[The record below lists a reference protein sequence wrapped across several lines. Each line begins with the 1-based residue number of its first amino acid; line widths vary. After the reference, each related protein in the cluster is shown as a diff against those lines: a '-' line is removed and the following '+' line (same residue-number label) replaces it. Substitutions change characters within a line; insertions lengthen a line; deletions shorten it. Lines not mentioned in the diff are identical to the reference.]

1 MIGRASLGN
10 PWIFS
15 QINTYFE
22 NPEEKIFEPS
32 LEEKLDVMVEHISKM
47 VEYKG
52 EHMALLQAR
61 KLVVGYFK
69 GMRGAAALRNE
80 AGKISTLDDLKKLR
94 QKALE
99 AGKN

>member
-1 MIGRASLGN
+1 
-10 PWIFS
+10 
-15 QINTYFE
+15 
-22 NPEEKIFEPS
+22 
-32 LEEKLDVMVEHISKM
+32 MVEHISKM

-80 AGKISTLDDLKKLR
+80 AGKIATLDDLKKLR

-99 AGKN
+99 AGKIKQHNKYLKYNQSNER